1 MRQHWVTPIA
11 GVVTALLLTN
21 AVAASDFA
29 DFRDWH
35 VACDNLRAC
44 VATGGDGASQG
55 GYLRIARGGAADAVP
70 VITIAVYAE
79 KGVTFTLRFND
90 PALPGLPEGKL
101 EGTSDESGSYRRIVL
116 SDRTSPD
123 TLIASFRKADAII
136 ITRTDPPG
144 ASPSDPE
151 KSEISLSGLVAA
163 LIWMDDEQKR
173 LDTVTALIK
182 RGPKPASAMPPQP
195 PLPIVVAAK
204 SAGGKSPEK
213 APPSLIK
220 KGRALCEE
228 EDAGSKLEETYP
240 LAGNM
245 VLYMFICPDSSGA
258 YNAHYGLLAAPAG
271 KPQAARTLS
280 FRWPL
285 QIGDTVPDDDDGTI
299 VVNPS
304 FDPKTGKLTTFSK
317 GRGLGDCGTGE
328 EWVWDGKAFRL
339 VLLKMMVHCRGIP
352 YDDWP
357 VLYRATVK

>member
-1 MRQHWVTPIA
+1 MAPTA
-11 GVVTALLLTN
+11 GVATALLLASAT
-21 AVAASDFA
+21 AASDFA

-35 VACDNLRAC
+35 VACDNLRNC

-55 GYLRIARGGAADAVP
+55 GYLAIARSGAPEAAP
-70 VITIAVYAE
+70 VITIAVFAE

-90 PALPGLPEGKL
+90 SALPGLPRGEFEGAPDDA
-101 EGTSDESGSYRRIVL
+101 GGYRRIVL
-116 SDRTSPD
+116 SESVSPD
-123 TLIASFRKADAII
+123 ILIASFRKADAIVV
-136 ITRTDPPG
+136 TRSGSPG
-144 ASPSDPE
+144 AKTSDPE

-173 LDTVTALIK
+173 IDTVTALIR
-182 RGPKPASAMPPQP
+182 RGPKPASAVPPQP
-195 PLPIVVAAK
+195 PMPVVVAAR
-204 SAGGKSPEK
+204 SAGGKPPEK
-213 APPSLIK
+213 APAVLMK

-228 EDAGSKLEETYP
+228 EEAGAKLEESYP

-258 YNAHYGLLAAPAG
+258 YNAHYGLLAAPSG

-280 FRWPL
+280 FRWPV
-285 QIGDTVPDDDDGTI
+285 QIGDTVPDDEDGTI
-299 VVNPS
+299 VVNPA

-317 GRGLGDCGTGE
+317 ERGPGDCGTGE

-357 VLYRATVK
+357 VLYRAAVK